1 MKLSGYLPIYKKNL
15 QLAIPIILSQAG
27 QVSVSLIDT
36 MMVGHVGTTE
46 LAAAA
51 FANNVFLFG
60 MLLGIGITIGITPL
74 TGHSYGKNDQSKV
87 GEWLKNGIFSHVLIA
102 VALLSIMSCIT
113 PFMNNMGQ
121 SPEVVKK
128 AVPYYLLLLA
138 SFFPMILF
146 FSFKQFLEGIGNT
159 KIAMIITIAVNI
171 LNIIL
176 NYIFIFGKLGIPAMG
191 LNGAGLSTLIARF
204 VMPIMIFTFIRTNK
218 KYNYLYHLA
227 VKAKLKWKRIVKI
240 LSIGLPIGLQMLIE
254 IMAFSFGAIMMG
266 WMSKESL
273 AAHQVAIG
281 MASFT
286 FMISLGLASGTTIR
300 ISHLIGQNK
309 LSEMK
314 HVIYASLHMVI
325 FFMSMM
331 GISFIVFRYQLPYLF
346 TNDIRVV
353 EIAVK
358 LLIVGALFQIFDGV
372 QVVLIGTLRGFAD
385 VRMPMI
391 LAFVSYI
398 MISLPTAYV
407 FAFVLGYREIGIW
420 IGFLVGLGTAAI
432 LFWTR
437 MQLLIQKI

>member
-1 MKLSGYLPIYKKNL
+1 MKLSGYLPIYKRNL

-27 QVSVSLIDT
+27 QVSVNLADT

-46 LAAAA
+46 LAAAS

-74 TGHSYGKNDQSKV
+74 TGQSYGKNDQAKV
-87 GEWLKNGIFSHVLIA
+87 GEWFKNGIFSHILIA
-102 VALLSIMSCIT
+102 LALLVLMACIC

-128 AVPYYLLLLA
+128 AVPYYILLLA
-138 SFFPMILF
+138 SFSPMILF

-159 KIAMIITIAVNI
+159 KIAMIITITANI

-176 NYIFIFGKLGIPAMG
+176 NYIFIFGKLGLPAMG
-191 LNGAGLSTLIARF
+191 LNGAGLSTLIARII
-204 VMPIMIFTFIRTNK
+204 MPIMIFTYIRTNK

-227 VKAKLKWKRIVKI
+227 IKAKIQWKRIIKI

-266 WMSKESL
+266 WLSKESL

-286 FMISLGLASGTTIR
+286 FMISVGLASGTTIR
-300 ISHLIGQNK
+300 ISHLTGQNK
-309 LSEMK
+309 LDEMK

-331 GISFIVFRYQLPYLF
+331 GISFILFRYQLPYLF

-353 EIAVK
+353 DIAAK
-358 LLIVGALFQIFDGV
+358 LLIVGALFQVFDGS
-372 QVVLIGTLRGFAD
+372 QVILIGALRGFAD
-385 VRMPMI
+385 VRKPMI
-391 LAFVSYI
+391 MAFVSYI
-398 MISLPTAYV
+398 MISLPVAYV
-407 FAFVLGYREIGIW
+407 CAFVLDFEEIGIW

-432 LFWTR
+432 LFWKR
-437 MQLLIQKI
+437 IQLLIRKL